1 MKQNCFSFKCMQFK
15 KWFAE
20 QKVKAY
26 NKVKC
31 YVFNKELNNWT
42 NKVIY
47 DSYDTV
53 KLIKSNPNN
62 WVFSPVEAVYYVL
75 KLNFINRINDYCRL
89 GIFGIDVDTQNETI
103 DVTIRLKR
111 PGFLIGKGGQDIDK
125 ITKELKRVFN
135 MPTTIHI
142 IEIKK
147 DINEPLIIY

>member
-1 MKQNCFSFKCMQFK
+1 MKQNFFSFKCMQFK
-15 KWFAE
+15 EWFAE

-42 NKVIY
+42 NKVNY
-47 DSYDTV
+47 DSYGAV
-53 KLIKSNPNN
+53 KLIDLNPNY

-75 KLNFINRINDYCRL
+75 KLNFINRINDYYRL
-89 GIFGIDVDTQNETI
+89 GIFGINVDTQDETI
-103 DVTIRLKR
+103 DVTIHLKR
-111 PGFLIGKGGQDIDK
+111 PGLLIGKGGQDID
-125 ITKELKRVFN
+125 IVTKELKRVFN

-147 DINEPLIIY
+147 DNNEPFIMY

>member
-1 MKQNCFSFKCMQFK
+1 MKQNWFSLKWMQFK
-15 KWFAE
+15 EWFAE
-20 QKVKAY
+20 QKVKVY

-31 YVFNKELNNWT
+31 YVFNKELNKWT

-47 DSYDTV
+47 DSYGAV

-62 WVFSPVEAVYYVL
+62 WVFSPVEAVQYVL
-75 KLNFINRINDYCRL
+75 HLHFQDTFVKM
-89 GIFGIDVDTQNETI
+89 GIFGIDIDTQDETI

-111 PGFLIGKGGQDIDK
+111 PGYLIGKGGQDIDT

-142 IEIKK
+142 VEVKK
-147 DINEPLIIY
+147 DNNEPFIYY

>member
-1 MKQNCFSFKCMQFK
+1 MKQNWFSFKCMQFK

-42 NKVIY
+42 NKVNY
-47 DSYDTV
+47 DSYGAV
-53 KLIKSNPNN
+53 KLIDSSPNY

-75 KLNFINRINDYCRL
+75 KLNFINRINDYYRL
-89 GIFGIDVDTQNETI
+89 GIFGINVDTQDETI
-103 DVTIRLKR
+103 DVTIHLKR
-111 PGFLIGKGGQDIDK
+111 PGLLIGKGGQDID
-125 ITKELKRVFN
+125 IVTKELKRVFN

-147 DINEPLIIY
+147 DNNEPFIYY

>member
-1 MKQNCFSFKCMQFK
+1 MKQNWFYFKCMQFK

-20 QKVKAY
+20 QKVKVY
-26 NKVKC
+26 NKIKC

-47 DSYDTV
+47 DSYDAV
-53 KLIKSNPNN
+53 KLIKSNPNY
-62 WVFSPVEAVYYVL
+62 WVFSPVEAVQYVL
-75 KLNFINRINDYCRL
+75 HLHFQDAFFKM
-89 GIFGIDVDTQNETI
+89 GIFGIVIDTQNETI
-103 DVTIRLKR
+103 DVTIHLKR
-111 PGFLIGKGGQDIDK
+111 PGFLIGKGGQDIDI

-147 DINEPLIIY
+147 DNNEPFIIY

>member
-1 MKQNCFSFKCMQFK
+1 MKRNWFSLKWAQFK
-15 KWFAE
+15 EWFAK
-20 QKVKAY
+20 QKVKVY

-47 DSYDTV
+47 DSYGAV
-53 KLIKSNPNN
+53 KLIKSKPNN
-62 WVFSPVEAVYYVL
+62 WVFSPVEAVQYVL
-75 KLNFINRINDYCRL
+75 HLHFQDTCFKM
-89 GIFGIDVDTQNETI
+89 GIFGIDVDTQDETI

-111 PGFLIGKGGQDIDK
+111 PGYLIGKGGQDIDT

-142 IEIKK
+142 VEVKK
-147 DINEPLIIY
+147 DNNEPYIYY

>member
-15 KWFAE
+15 EWFAE

-42 NKVIY
+42 KKVIY
-47 DSYDTV
+47 DSYGTV
-53 KLIKSNPNN
+53 KLVKSNPNY

-75 KLNFINRINDYCRL
+75 KLKFINRINDYYRL
-89 GIFGIDVDTQNETI
+89 GIFGIDVDTQDETI
-103 DVTIRLKR
+103 DVTIHLKH
-111 PGFLIGKGGQDIDK
+111 PGLLIGKGGQDIDI

-147 DINEPLIIY
+147 DNNEPFIIY

>member
-1 MKQNCFSFKCMQFK
+1 MKKNWFSLKCMQFK
-15 KWFAE
+15 EWFAK
-20 QKVKAY
+20 QKVRVY

-47 DSYDTV
+47 DSYSTV
-53 KLIKSNPNN
+53 KLIKSSPNN

-75 KLNFINRINDYCRL
+75 KLYFVNRINDYYRL
-89 GIFGIDVDTQNETI
+89 GIFGIDVDTQDETI

-111 PGFLIGKGGQDIDK
+111 PGLLIGKGGQDIDI

-142 IEIKK
+142 VEVKK
-147 DINEPLIIY
+147 DNNEPYIIY